1 MCFGGG
7 GQATR
12 QQPKR
17 EFQNRPVTVTGSQ
30 EGVDDPKDTAKATET
45 LKIKRQKEEGTYVD
59 PNASSLTTAAK
70 LTRRSGGGPKTKQ
83 QRENLAKNK
92 QKAKNLALKRKSN
105 TRPKGAYGG
114 ASDIRLKE
122 NISEVGLSKLGYKIY
137 EFNYKNDDTRYRGAM
152 AQDVMTKLPEAIG
165 VRDGFLY
172 VDYDMIDISME
183 VI

>member
-59 PNASSLTTAAK
+59 PNLTTAEK
-70 LTRRSGGGPKTKQ
+70 LTRSGGG
-83 QRENLAKNK
+83 LGAKEK
-92 QKAKNLALKRKSN
+92 SERSARLRSGVTRGPRPPSKAQKMAAARKAKKAAR
-105 TRPKGAYGG
+105 
-114 ASDIRLKE
+114 
-122 NISEVGLSKLGYKIY
+122 
-137 EFNYKNDDTRYRGAM
+137 
-152 AQDVMTKLPEAIG
+152 
-165 VRDGFLY
+165 
-172 VDYDMIDISME
+172 
-183 VI
+183 

>member
-1 MCFGGG
+1 MCLGGG
-7 GQATR
+7 GGRMSA
-12 QQPKR
+12 PKR
-17 EFQNRPVTVTGSQ
+17 EYQNRPVTVSGEQT
-30 EGVDDPKDTAKATET
+30 GVDDPKDTAKATET

-59 PNASSLTTAAK
+59 PNLTTVQK
-70 LTRRSGGGPKTKQ
+70 LTKSGGGSKTKQ
-83 QRENLAKNK
+83 QQQNLAANK
-92 QKAKNLALKRKSN
+92 KKAKSIAAAKKAKN

-122 NISEVGLSKLGYKIY
+122 NIKQIGLSESGYKIY

-165 VRDGFLY
+165 VRDGYLY
-172 VDYDMIDISME
+172 VNYDMIDINME

>member
-1 MCFGGG
+1 MCLGGG
-7 GQATR
+7 VARMTPPQ
-12 QQPKR
+12 R
-17 EFQNRPVTVTGSQ
+17 EYQNRPVTVSGEQT
-30 EGVDDPKDTAKATET
+30 GVDDPKDTKKATET
-45 LKIKRQKEEGTYVD
+45 LKIKRKKEEGTYVD
-59 PNASSLTTAAK
+59 PNLTTAEK
-70 LTRRSGGGPKTKQ
+70 LTRSGGGNKTAQ
-83 QRENLAKNK
+83 QKANLAANRKK
-92 QKAKNLALKRKSN
+92 AQKAALSRKAAKN
-105 TRPKGAYGG
+105 TRPKGGYGG

-122 NISEVGLSKLGYKIY
+122 NVSEVGLSKLGYKIY